1 MSRLAMKKK
10 IVIYTTGG
18 TIEKV
23 YDESE
28 GVLSNKE
35 SVIESKIRRH
45 LRLPHL
51 ELEIHSIMSKD
62 SLHLRDEDREVIFQK
77 VITNQKHPIIVL
89 HGTDTMDQTMRYCL
103 KKAPHVNTPVIFTG
117 AMKPLH
123 FEDTDA
129 LQNVTESLFAAQTLP
144 AGYYLVFHGQV
155 FKEDHF
161 RKNKEKRTFE
171 KI

>member
-77 VITNQKHPIIVL
+77 VM